1 MFAYGTK
8 LVDPESQRFSFLLLS
23 VSILKKLLHS
33 SYDVRKLWLCHDS
46 EHNIL
51 SSLFRAVGHCKYH
64 ARTQHTVCM
73 LQNRTYCVY
82 SSEPQTIGSTMSEQQ
97 KTSVAYDFLCS
108 RMANHWAL
116 YIACTE

>member
-33 SYDVRKLWLCHDS
+33 SHDVRKLWLCHNS

-51 SSLFRAVGHCKYH
+51 SALFRALDYCKYH
-64 ARTQHTVCM
+64 VRTQHILCA
-73 LQNRTYCVY
+73 LW
-82 SSEPQTIGSTMSEQQ
+82 SSRP
-97 KTSVAYDFLCS
+97 L
-108 RMANHWAL
+108 
-116 YIACTE
+116 